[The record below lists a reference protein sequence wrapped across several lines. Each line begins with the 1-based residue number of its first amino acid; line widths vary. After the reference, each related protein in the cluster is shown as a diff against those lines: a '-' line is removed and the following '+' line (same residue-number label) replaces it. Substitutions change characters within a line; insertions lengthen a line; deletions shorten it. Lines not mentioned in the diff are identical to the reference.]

1 MNQEA
6 FGTFIR
12 TLRKEKNLTQKE
24 LGSRLHLTDKAISK
38 WERGQTLP
46 DITMIE
52 KIAEELG
59 VTTLELMQGKRIEEE
74 TITKEEVSSVTKVK
88 GDIYC

>member
-1 MNQEA
+1 MNREQ
-6 FGTFIR
+6 FGAFIR

-24 LGSRLHLTDKAISK
+24 LGSMLHLTDKAISK

-52 KIAEELG
+52 WGRRA
-59 VTTLELMQGKRIEEE
+59 
-74 TITKEEVSSVTKVK
+74 
-88 GDIYC
+88 

>member
-1 MNQEA
+1 MNQEV

-59 VTTLELMQGKRIEEE
+59 VTTLELMQGNE
-74 TITKEEVSSVTKVK
+74 
-88 GDIYC
+88 